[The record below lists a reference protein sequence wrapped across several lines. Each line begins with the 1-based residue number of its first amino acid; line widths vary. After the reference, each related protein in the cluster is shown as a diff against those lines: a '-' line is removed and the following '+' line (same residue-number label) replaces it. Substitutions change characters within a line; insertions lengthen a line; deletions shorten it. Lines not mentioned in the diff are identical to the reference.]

1 MNRQKF
7 TQVVDDLFYYTT
19 LADIKV
25 TNEMQDEFSMNTMLY
40 RKIICKESGKH
51 TISSIAKLLNIA
63 TTAVTQKVNELEKKG
78 AIVRKQCTTDKR
90 ISYLHKVDKACP
102 CNAAFCKRNG
112 YVSRGLEATYSEEE
126 LEKFLDIFTTMNKLY
141 QEFDETLDQECHPQ
155 CHKEV

>member
-1 MNRQKF
+1 MDSKKF
-7 TQVVDDLFYYTT
+7 AEAVDDLFYYTT

-25 TNEMQDEFSMNTMLY
+25 TNEKQDEFSVNTMLY

-90 ISYLHKVDKACP
+90 ISYLHRVDKACA
-102 CNAAFCKRNG
+102 CASAMCQRNE
-112 YVSRGLEATYSEEE
+112 YVRQQLEATYGAEE
-126 LEKFLDIFTTMNKLY
+126 LEQFLEIFQTMNEKY
-141 QEFDETLDQECHPQ
+141 REFDSRMEEKDGI
-155 CHKEV
+155 